1 MNRLGAMEAFVRV
14 VDAGSF
20 CGAAKQLRIGQPA
33 VSKTIAQLEERL
45 GVRLLLRSTHG
56 LTPTEAGRNFYD
68 RAKRSIEEAEAAELA
83 ARGTAAA
90 LSGRLRVCAPLT
102 FTRLHVM
109 PRLPVFLAEHPS
121 LDVDVVLEDRDTDL
135 IEAGIDVALRIG
147 RLTDSAVT
155 ARKIGQCQRRVI
167 GTPAYFG
174 ARGVPPRT
182 PADLLTHQAIIYEQR
197 DGGASW
203 AFRKGSSETTVTLS
217 GRLRVSA
224 SEGIR
229 EAVFAGLGFA
239 VASEWVFA
247 PELKSGAVISILD
260 DWSLPAVD
268 LWGVFPAG
276 RQASAKARA
285 FASFI
290 EAEMSNAEFAG
301 QELSCSVSHIGSSGS
316 GDRPGRVSRS
326 GIAGLVGAR
335 LERKREIGAEK
346 RAPGSARSS
355 LAA

>member
-1 MNRLGAMEAFVRV
+1 MSRLGAMEAFVRV

-56 LTPTEAGRNFYD
+56 LAPTEAGRNFYD

-109 PRLPVFLAEHPS
+109 PRLSVFLAEHPS

-147 RLTDSAVT
+147 RLTDSALT

-167 GTPAYFG
+167 GTPAYFA
-174 ARGVPPRT
+174 ARGVPRT
-182 PADLLTHQAIIYEQR
+182 PADLAAHQAIIYEQR

-203 AFRKGSSETTVTLS
+203 AFRKGTSETTVTLS

-229 EAVFAGLGFA
+229 EGVLAGLGFA
-239 VASEWVFA
+239 MASEWVFA

-268 LWGVFPAG
+268 LWAVFPAG

-301 QELSCSVSHIGSSGS
+301 QESSCNVSQIVASGSS
-316 GDRPGRVSRS
+316 DRPGPVSGG
-326 GIAGLVGAR
+326 GIARLAGVRVGR
-335 LERKREIGAEK
+335 ERDTGAEK
-346 RAPGSARSS
+346 RAPSSARSS

>member
-102 FTRLHVM
+102 FARLHVM

-121 LDVDVVLEDRDTDL
+121 LDVDVVLDDRDTDL

-167 GTPAYFG
+167 GTPAYFA
-174 ARGVPPRT
+174 ARGIPRT
-182 PADLLTHQAIIYEQR
+182 PTDLLAHQAIIYEQR

-203 AFRKGSSETTVTLS
+203 AFRKGTSETTLTLS

-224 SEGIR
+224 SEGVR
-229 EAVFAGLGFA
+229 EGVLAGLGFA
-239 VASEWVFA
+239 VASDWVFA

-268 LWGVFPAG
+268 LWAVFPAG
-276 RQASAKARA
+276 RQSSAKARA

-290 EAEMSNAEFAG
+290 EAEMSNAEFAD
-301 QELSCSVSHIGSSGS
+301 QELSYSASHIGSSGI
-316 GDRPGRVSRS
+316 GDRPSRVSRS
-326 GIAGLVGAR
+326 VIAGLVGAQV
-335 LERKREIGAEK
+335 ERRSEIGAEK
-346 RAPGSARSS
+346 RVPGSAGRF